1 MSELIKHFS
10 LVKSKLI
17 RFIVGISVCCVPVHA
32 QGINPLAKKTLLH
45 AIEMILKVFS

>member
-17 RFIVGISVCCVPVHA
+17 RFIVGMSVCCVPVHA
-32 QGINPLAKKTLLH
+32 QRDQPIMKALLH